1 MPQPPQTRHSE
12 HADPH
17 EQYNP
22 VPRVMIGLVLALVVW
37 AIGYIVLARPD
48 GMAGLGDQRDPVALA
63 PSEAG
68 AAGAAINA
76 SQLFVAKCQACHQAS
91 GQGLPGVF
99 PPLAGASW
107 VTGMPEAPLQIVLHG
122 MNGTIDVD
130 GTTYNGAMPAFGEQM
145 NDAEIAALMT
155 YIRSQW
161 GNDSAPV
168 DAAGV
173 QAAREASAG
182 RTEPW
187 NGAAE
192 LLAFLG
198 AGAPPVVPVIKK

>member
-1 MPQPPQTRHSE
+1 MKKPPPQTRNSE
-12 HADPH
+12 NADPH

-22 VPRVMIGLVLALVVW
+22 VPRVVIGLVLALVVW

-48 GMAGLGDQRDPVALA
+48 GMAGLGDQRVPVALA
-63 PSEAG
+63 PNEA
-68 AAGAAINA
+68 AAGAAVNGG
-76 SQLFVAKCQACHQAS
+76 QLFVAKCQACHQAA

-107 VTGMPEAPLQIVLHG
+107 VTGAPEAPLQIMLHG
-122 MNGTIDVD
+122 LNGAIEVA

-145 NDAEIAALMT
+145 NDAEIAAVLT
-155 YIRSQW
+155 HIRSQW
-161 GNDSAPV
+161 GNASAPV
-168 DAAGV
+168 DAATV
-173 QAAREASAG
+173 HAARQTSAA

-187 NGAAE
+187 NGSAE

-198 AGAPPVVPVIKK
+198 IDAPK

>member
-1 MPQPPQTRHSE
+1 MKQPPQTRSSE

-22 VPRVMIGLVLALVVW
+22 VPRVVIGLALALVVW
-37 AIGYIVLARPD
+37 ALGYIVLARPD
-48 GMAGLGDQRDPVALA
+48 GMAGLGDQRVPVALA
-63 PSEAG
+63 PNE
-68 AAGAAINA
+68 AAGATVNGG
-76 SQLFVAKCQACHQAS
+76 QLFVAKCQACHQAA

-107 VTGMPEAPLQIVLHG
+107 VTGAPEAPLQILLHG
-122 MNGTIDVD
+122 MNGAIEVA

-161 GNDSAPV
+161 GNASAPV
-168 DAAGV
+168 DAATV

-192 LLAFLG
+192 LLTFLG
-198 AGAPPVVPVIKK
+198 AAASK

>member
-1 MPQPPQTRHSE
+1 MPQPQQTRNSE

-17 EQYNP
+17 EQHNP
-22 VPRVMIGLVLALVVW
+22 VPRVVIGLVLALFVW
-37 AIGYIVLARPD
+37 AIGYIVLERPD
-48 GMAGLGDQRDPVALA
+48 GMAGLGDQRDPMVLA
-63 PSEAG
+63 PSEADT
-68 AAGAAINA
+68 AGAAINA
-76 SQLFVAKCQACHQAS
+76 SQLFVAKCQACHQAA

-107 VTGMPEAPLQIVLHG
+107 ITGAPEAPLQIVLHG
-122 MNGTIDVD
+122 MNGAIDVA
-130 GTTYNGAMPAFGEQM
+130 GTTYKGAMPAFGEQM

-155 YIRSQW
+155 YVRSQW
-161 GNDSAPV
+161 GNASAPV
-168 DAAGV
+168 DVAAV
-173 QAAREASAG
+173 QAARKASAG

-198 AGAPPVVPVIKK
+198 IAAPK

>member
-76 SQLFVAKCQACHQAS
+76 SQRPGPAGRVPAVGGRFVGHGHAR
-91 GQGLPGVF
+91 
-99 PPLAGASW
+99 GA
-107 VTGMPEAPLQIVLHG
+107 VA
-122 MNGTIDVD
+122 D
-130 GTTYNGAMPAFGEQM
+130 
-145 NDAEIAALMT
+145 
-155 YIRSQW
+155 R
-161 GNDSAPV
+161 
-168 DAAGV
+168 
-173 QAAREASAG
+173 AARHE
-182 RTEPW
+182 RHH
-187 NGAAE
+187 
-192 LLAFLG
+192 
-198 AGAPPVVPVIKK
+198 